1 MNMKNGQLCWF
12 EIPAGNLDRAIRF
25 YSTVFSTKF
34 EKKLLLDKEYAVF
47 DKGKQL
53 IGGVIVEKENYSPG
67 SGAILFF
74 YVTDINKVLKTA
86 VELNGKI
93 VINKTFLKQKN
104 SYGDIV
110 IPQNLIDG
118 KMGYYAEMV
127 DSEGNHI
134 GLYSN
139 S

>member
-1 MNMKNGQLCWF
+1 MKNGQLCWF
-12 EIPAGNLDRAIRF
+12 EIPAGNLERAIRF
-25 YSTVFSTKF
+25 YSTVFSAKF
-34 EKKLLLDKEYAVF
+34 ERKFLLDKEYAVF

-67 SGAILFF
+67 TGTILFF

-104 SYGDIV
+104 SYGEIV

-127 DSEGNHI
+127 DTEGNHI

>member
-1 MNMKNGQLCWF
+1 MKNGQLCWF
-12 EIPAGNLDRAIRF
+12 EIPAANLERAIHF
-25 YSTVFSTKF
+25 YSAVFSLTF
-34 EKKLLLDKEYAVF
+34 ERKMLLDKEYALF
-47 DKGKQL
+47 NKDKQT
-53 IGGVIVEKENYSPG
+53 IGGVIVEKENYYPG

-74 YVTDINKVLKTA
+74 HVTDISKVLKTA
-86 VELNGKI
+86 VELKGKV

-104 SYGDIV
+104 SYGDII

-118 KMGYYAEMV
+118 KMGYYAEIA

-139 S
+139 N

>member
-1 MNMKNGQLCWF
+1 MKNGQLCWF
-12 EIPAGNLDRAIRF
+12 EIPAGNLERAIRF
-25 YSTVFSTKF
+25 YSTVFATKF
-34 EKKLLLDKEYAVF
+34 ERKFLLDKEYAVF
-47 DKGKQL
+47 DKGKQP

-74 YVTDINKVLKTA
+74 YVSDINNVLKKA
-86 VELNGKI
+86 VEQNGKI
-93 VINKTFLKQKN
+93 AINKTFLKQKN

-118 KMGYYAEMV
+118 KMGYYAEIV

-139 S
+139 I